1 MKHTIYAL
9 FALFLASFSLHAQDI
24 TLEDIWSS
32 SEFRGASVYGINSMN
47 DGVHYTRLNY
57 VAGGFTIIKY
67 AYATGDSV
75 ATLLDTR
82 DIDAKVNFSP
92 IYSFSADESKVL
104 LISGYEPIYRHSYK
118 GLYFVYDLES
128 KELTEVDSDPIMHAT
143 LSPAGNTIA
152 FVKENNLFYRDLET
166 EKTTQITFDGEY
178 NKIINGS
185 GDWVYEEEFVL
196 VRAFEWSPDGKE
208 IAFVRFNETEVPEF
222 SMDMFQQNLYPTQ
235 YRFKY
240 PKAGEKN
247 SEVSLHVYNL
257 KKNDV
262 GNVDLSNYQSYY
274 IPRITWAES
283 GRVVAT
289 VMNRLQNHLQ
299 LVNVHTDDL
308 NTDLLFEEK
317 AEAYI
322 EVNDYLT
329 FTSNGDFIWVS
340 EMDGYRHIYLYD
352 ENGNKIRQ
360 ITDGDWEV
368 TDVYGLDA
376 KEKTIYFQAAA
387 TSPINREIYS
397 VSIRGG
403 KMRTLTSRMGTHRA
417 SFSKSKDYFINY
429 YSNSNNPQEVT
440 LLTSKGKV
448 VRELE
453 MNKEYKERLKKY
465 NLSKV
470 ERFEFTTEEDVDLA
484 GYMIKPQD
492 FDPSKTYPVFMY
504 VYGGPGSQTTQ
515 NSWGGSNYFWF
526 QMLAQQGYIVVSVD
540 NRGTGARGRDFRTV
554 TYQELGKYETEDQIA
569 TAKYLASLEYVD
581 GERIGIFG
589 WSYGGY
595 MSSLCL
601 TKGADYFKAAIAVA
615 PVTNWRYYDT
625 IYTERYMR
633 TPQENESGYDDNSP
647 TNHVDKMRGSYLL
660 VHGSADDNV
669 HYQNTMEMVRQLVEA
684 DVEFDM
690 FVYPDKN
697 HGIYGGNT
705 RLHLYRK
712 MTNFILEN
720 L

>member
-1 MKHTIYAL
+1 MKHTFCAL
-9 FALFLASFSLHAQDI
+9 IAIIFTALHVQAQDI

-57 VAGGFTIIKY
+57 VSGGFTIVKY

-75 ATLLDTR
+75 STILDTR
-82 DIDAKVNFSP
+82 NVETDVNFSP

-128 KELTEVDSDPIMHAT
+128 GELSEIDSDPIMHAT

-166 EKTTQITFDGEY
+166 EKTTQITFDGEN

-208 IAFVRFNETEVPEF
+208 IAFVRFNESEVPEF
-222 SMDMFQQNLYPTQ
+222 SMDMFQQNLYPSQ

-257 KKNDV
+257 KKDDV

-299 LVNVHTDDL
+299 LVNVYSKDL
-308 NTDLLFEEK
+308 STGLLFEEK

-340 EMDGYRHIYLYD
+340 EMDGYRHIYMYD
-352 ENGNKIRQ
+352 EKGNKIRQ

-376 KEKTIYFQAAA
+376 KEKNIYFQAAA

-397 VSIRGG
+397 VSLRGG
-403 KMRTLTSRMGTHRA
+403 KMKTLTSRTGTNRA

-440 LLTSKGKV
+440 LLTSKGKL

-453 MNKEYKERLKKY
+453 MNKEYKERLEKY

-470 ERFEFTTEEDVDLA
+470 ERFGFSTEEGTDLA

-492 FDPSKTYPVFMY
+492 FDPNKTYPVFMY

-569 TAKYLASLEYVD
+569 TAKYLASLDYVD

-601 TKGADYFKAAIAVA
+601 SKGADYFKAAIAVA

-633 TPQENESGYDDNSP
+633 TPQENEIGYDDNSP
-647 TNHVDKMRGSYLL
+647 INHVDKMRGSYLL

-712 MTNFILEN
+712 MTNFITEN

>member
-1 MKHTIYAL
+1 MKHRIFAIIAL
-9 FALFLASFSLHAQDI
+9 AMGVFTLNAQEI

-67 AYATGDSV
+67 AYSSGDSI

-82 DIDAKVNFSP
+82 EIDAEVNFSP

-104 LISGYEPIYRHSYK
+104 LISGYEPIYRHSYS
-118 GLYFVYDLES
+118 GLYFVYDLET
-128 KELTEVDSDPIMHAT
+128 KELTSVDPDPIMHAT

-166 EKTTQITFDGEY
+166 EETTQITFDGEY

-196 VRAFEWSPDGKE
+196 VRAFEWSPDGSE
-208 IAFVRFNETEVPEF
+208 IAFVRFNESDVPEF
-222 SMDMFQQNLYPTQ
+222 SMDMFQQGLYPSQ

-257 KKNDV
+257 KKNSV
-262 GNVDLSNYQSYY
+262 GNVDLNNFQSYY

-299 LVNVHTDDL
+299 LVNVMTKDL
-308 NTDLLFEEK
+308 STDLLFEEK
-317 AEAYI
+317 ADAYI

-329 FTSNGDFIWVS
+329 FTSGGDFIWVS

-352 ENGNKIRQ
+352 DEGNKIRQ

-368 TDVYGLDA
+368 TDVYGLDS
-376 KEKTIYFQAAA
+376 KEKNIYFQAAA
-387 TSPINREIYS
+387 TSPINREVYS

-403 KMRTLTSRMGTHRA
+403 KMRTLTSRLGSNRA

-440 LLTSKGKV
+440 LVTSKGKV

-492 FDPSKTYPVFMY
+492 FDPNKTYPVFMY

-569 TAKYLASLEYVD
+569 TAKYLASLDYVD

-647 TNHVDKMRGSYLL
+647 INHVDKMRGSYLL

>member
-1 MKHTIYAL
+1 MKHRIFAIIAL
-9 FALFLASFSLHAQDI
+9 VMGVFTLNAQEI

-57 VAGGFTIIKY
+57 VAGGFTIVKY
-67 AYATGDSV
+67 AYSSGDSI

-82 DIDAKVNFSP
+82 EIDAEVNFSP

-104 LISGYEPIYRHSYK
+104 LISGYEPIYRHSYS
-118 GLYFVYDLES
+118 GLYFVYDLET
-128 KELTEVDSDPIMHAT
+128 KELTSVDSDPIMHAT

-166 EKTTQITFDGEY
+166 EETTQITFDGEY

-196 VRAFEWSPDGKE
+196 VRAFEWSPDGSE
-208 IAFVRFNETEVPEF
+208 IAFVRFNESDVPEF
-222 SMDMFQQNLYPTQ
+222 SMDMFQQGLYPSQ

-257 KKNDV
+257 KKNSV
-262 GNVDLSNYQSYY
+262 GNVDLSDFQSYY

-299 LVNVHTDDL
+299 LVNVMTKDL
-308 NTDLLFEEK
+308 STDLLFEEK
-317 AEAYI
+317 ADAYI

-329 FTSNGDFIWVS
+329 FTSGGDFIWVS

-352 ENGNKIRQ
+352 DEGNKIRQ

-368 TDVYGLDA
+368 TDVYGLDS
-376 KEKTIYFQAAA
+376 KEKNIYFQAAA
-387 TSPINREIYS
+387 TSPINREVYS

-403 KMRTLTSRMGTHRA
+403 KMRTLTTRLGSNRA

-440 LLTSKGKV
+440 LVTSKGKV

-484 GYMIKPQD
+484 GYMIKPHD
-492 FDPSKTYPVFMY
+492 FDANKTYPVFMY

-569 TAKYLASLEYVD
+569 TAKYLASLDYVD

-647 TNHVDKMRGSYLL
+647 INHVDKMRGSYLL

>member
-1 MKHTIYAL
+1 MKHTLYAL
-9 FALFLASFSLHAQDI
+9 FALILTTFSLQAQNI
-24 TLEDIWSS
+24 TLEGIWSS

-57 VAGGFTIIKY
+57 VSGGFTIVKY

-82 DIDAKVNFSP
+82 NIDAKVNFSS

-128 KELTEVDSDPIMHAT
+128 KELSEVDSDPIMHAT

-222 SMDMFQQNLYPTQ
+222 SMDMFQQGLYPSQ

-257 KKNDV
+257 KKNEV

-360 ITDGDWEV
+360 ITDGEWEV

-403 KMRTLTSRMGTHRA
+403 KMRTLTSLMGTNRA

-448 VRELE
+448 LRELE

-470 ERFEFTTEEDVDLA
+470 ERFEFTTEENVDLT

-492 FDPSKTYPVFMY
+492 FDPNKTYPVFMF

-601 TKGADYFKAAIAVA
+601 TKGADYFKVAIAVA

-647 TNHVDKMRGSYLL
+647 INHVDKMRGSYLL